1 MKGMRLDK
9 SRQNRAGYC
18 KRRIL
23 VMQENCKLF
32 TVLFGA
38 LSVIMLVIDIVNACT
53 GSFALWLAI
62 LLNAVWALCAVG
74 YCAYVLTSAVRR
86 RRWFERL
93 GRIVYGE
100 GGYRR
105 CIVEQAPA
113 PLAAGGAVRLYEREG
128 GFALAADG
136 LDGCGR
142 AFWTRFDFSKDFGLL
157 LLDGS
162 AVRKEEEG
170 GRIVFRSDDTIILRE
185 EG

>member
-93 GRIVYGE
+93 GGIVYGE

-128 GFALAADG
+128 GSGPALIFQKISGCSCSTAPP
-136 LDGCGR
+136 CGR
-142 AFWTRFDFSKDFGLL
+142 RRKTA
-157 LLDGS
+157 GS
-162 AVRKEEEG
+162 SSVRT
-170 GRIVFRSDDTIILRE
+170 IRSF
-185 EG
+185 